1 LRSLHPKHEQF
12 DRLRQV
18 LLKARAKSEERSKKA
33 GSDSDVQRL
42 IINMERWR
50 WMPRELGSTY
60 VWNNVPEFNARVI
73 KHGKTIYEGKTIVGQ
88 LKYATPIFSASMRS
102 IVFHPDWTLPETVI
116 KEDLQPALQRGG
128 FFGGPSTQIL
138 YQHNLKVSQQGRPV
152 NADTVDWTTV
162 NIRSYTFTQP
172 PGPDNVLGTLKFN
185 FPNKHA
191 VYMHDTVQPELFA
204 ETVRTLSHGCIRVHQ
219 PDRLAAVL
227 LAEDK
232 GWSAQQ
238 VKSLLARN
246 ASNVVKL
253 NRPLPVHLTYFTAVV
268 DEKGKVETF
277 ADVYGLDHRMG
288 QALFG
293 KAAKFQP
300 TRVIE
305 AKAQGGEP
313 RKRNNGRSGNQTG
326 GVADQISGLFG
337 N

>member
-1 LRSLHPKHEQF
+1 
-12 DRLRQV
+12 
-18 LLKARAKSEERSKKA
+18 
-33 GSDSDVQRL
+33 
-42 IINMERWR
+42 
-50 WMPRELGSTY
+50 
-60 VWNNVPEFNARVI
+60 
-73 KHGKTIYEGKTIVGQ
+73 
-88 LKYATPIFSASMRS
+88 MRS
-102 IVFHPDWTLPETVI
+102 IVFHPDWTVPETVI

-138 YQHNLKVSQQGRPV
+138 YQHNLKVSRQGRSV
-152 NADTVDWTTV
+152 DADTVDWTTV

-172 PGPDNVLGTLKFN
+172 PGPDNVLGALKFN

-238 VKSLLARN
+238 VKSLLARD

-253 NRPLPVHLTYFTAVV
+253 NRPLPVHFTYFTAMV

-300 TRVIE
+300 GRVIE
-305 AKAQGGEP
+305 AKAQGGGP
-313 RKRNNGRSGNQTG
+313 RTRNNGRSGNQTG
-326 GVADQISGLFG
+326 GVAEQISGLFG